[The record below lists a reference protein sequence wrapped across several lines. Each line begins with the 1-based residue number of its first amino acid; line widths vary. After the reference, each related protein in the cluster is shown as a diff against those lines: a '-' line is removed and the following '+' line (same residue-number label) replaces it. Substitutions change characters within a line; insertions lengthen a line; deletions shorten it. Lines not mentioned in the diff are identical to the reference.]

1 MRTEFNAMMETA
13 NDKYIKL
20 IDAIYRLK
28 NGSEVDFE
36 KLSNLVNSIYND
48 ELELIVMLDEI
59 ERNRIQSQKS
69 LLLIMVIVEA
79 ILFG

>member
-36 KLSNLVNSIYND
+36 KITV
-48 ELELIVMLDEI
+48 
-59 ERNRIQSQKS
+59 RIMENNKY
-69 LLLIMVIVEA
+69 I
-79 ILFG
+79 

>member
-48 ELELIVMLDEI
+48 ELCTSSDKDLVEI
-59 ERNRIQSQKS
+59 NSE
-69 LLLIMVIVEA
+69 E
-79 ILFG
+79 

>member
-36 KLSNLVNSIYND
+36 KLSNLVNSIYHD
-48 ELELIVMLDEI
+48 ELELIVMLDDI
-59 ERNRIQSQKS
+59 ERNRIQSKKGPQIFNFMMK
-69 LLLIMVIVEA
+69 
-79 ILFG
+79 

>member
-28 NGSEVDFE
+28 NGSEIDFE

-59 ERNRIQSQKS
+59 ERNRIQSQKGPQ
-69 LLLIMVIVEA
+69 IFNFRIKD
-79 ILFG
+79 

>member
-48 ELELIVMLDEI
+48 EI
-59 ERNRIQSQKS
+59 ERNRIQSQKGPQ
-69 LLLIMVIVEA
+69 IFNFMMK
-79 ILFG
+79 

>member
-28 NGSEVDFE
+28 NGSEVE
-36 KLSNLVNSIYND
+36 
-48 ELELIVMLDEI
+48 
-59 ERNRIQSQKS
+59 
-69 LLLIMVIVEA
+69 IVES
-79 ILFG
+79 INRDYYRNNLK

>member
-36 KLSNLVNSIYND
+36 KLSNLVNSIYNRT
-48 ELELIVMLDEI
+48 I
-59 ERNRIQSQKS
+59 
-69 LLLIMVIVEA
+69 
-79 ILFG
+79 

>member
-13 NDKYIKL
+13 NDKHIKL

-28 NGSEVDFE
+28 NGSEVNFE

-59 ERNRIQSQKS
+59 KRMQSQKGPQ
-69 LLLIMVIVEA
+69 IFNFMMK
-79 ILFG
+79 

>member
-1 MRTEFNAMMETA
+1 MRIEFNAMMETA
-13 NDKYIKL
+13 NDKHIKL

-48 ELELIVMLDEI
+48 ELELIVTLDEI
-59 ERNRIQSQKS
+59 TKERMQFQKGPQ
-69 LLLIMVIVEA
+69 IFNFMMK
-79 ILFG
+79 

>member
-59 ERNRIQSQKS
+59 ERNRIQSQKGTADIQ
-69 LLLIMVIVEA
+69 LYDEID
-79 ILFG
+79 